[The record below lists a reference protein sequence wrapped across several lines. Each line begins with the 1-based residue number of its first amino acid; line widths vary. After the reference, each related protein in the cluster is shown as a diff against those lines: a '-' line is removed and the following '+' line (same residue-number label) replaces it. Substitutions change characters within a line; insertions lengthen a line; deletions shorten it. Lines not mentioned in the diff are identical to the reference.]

1 MARKVGG
8 VAGQGGDPPGEMGAV
23 PGEPVPA
30 TRRQRWL
37 ARLAFTAAFAAV
49 AVVLLSG
56 ALRSISALLVG
67 FAGLAIACAAAW
79 WFLANRG
86 VVRWLACAVL
96 VAAPV
101 AVIVVYVAA
110 GLLWEIALG
119 VVLAAAAVAAG
130 RAALS
135 SGPSAAK
142 PREHAVAPQRQP
154 FVIMNP
160 RSGGGKVG
168 KFGLQDKAA
177 ALGAAVAL
185 LDGPG
190 MVDVAALARQAV
202 DAGADLVGVAGGD
215 GTQALVAGIAAERDV
230 PMMVISAGTRNHF
243 ALDLG
248 LDREDP
254 ASCLSALTDGVELR
268 IDLGLIGNR
277 TFVNNASFGAYAQ
290 VVQSPAYRDDKSGT
304 ALEMLPDLLSGHQG
318 AHLVVRVD
326 GQVILDGPQAV
337 LVSNNP
343 YETGD
348 IAGLG
353 RRARLDQGVLGVVG
367 VKIET
372 AAQAAGLLRR
382 AQRSRSVTVLTA
394 REVVI
399 DADQPQIPVGIDGES
414 VLMPTPVHCTIRPLS
429 LRVRVPRARP
439 GVPDPRPP
447 MDWARLRHQA
457 LTFTRTNSGGSG
469 TQDEIRRRGPP
480 DLTHGG

>member
-1 MARKVGG
+1 MAHKADGMTTGG
-8 VAGQGGDPPGEMGAV
+8 GGPPNGRARAGTTHRASARVSRG
-23 PGEPVPA
+23 
-30 TRRQRWL
+30 QRWL
-37 ARLAFTAAFAAV
+37 ARLAFAAAAAAV
-49 AVVLLSG
+49 VVILLSG
-56 ALRSISALLVG
+56 ALKSVTALLVG
-67 FAGLAIACAAAW
+67 FAGLAIICSAAW
-79 WFLANRG
+79 WFLAHRG
-86 VVRWLACAVL
+86 VVRWLAGVVL
-96 VAAPV
+96 TAAPV
-101 AVIVVYVAA
+101 AVIVVYVTA

-119 VVLAAAAVAAG
+119 VLLAAAAVAAG
-130 RAALS
+130 RAALTAGS
-135 SGPSAAK
+135 SPGKSPEDAA
-142 PREHAVAPQRQP
+142 APQRQP

-177 ALGAAVAL
+177 ALGAEVAL
-185 LDGPG
+185 LEGPG
-190 MVDVAALARQAV
+190 VVDVAAMARQAV
-202 DAGADLVGVAGGD
+202 DGGADLLGVAGGD
-215 GTQALVAGIAAERDV
+215 GTQALVAGIAAGRDV

-248 LDREDP
+248 LDRDDP
-254 ASCLSALTDGVELR
+254 ASCLDALTDGVELR
-268 IDLGLIGNR
+268 IDLGLIGDR

-304 ALEMLPDLLSGHQG
+304 ALQMLPDLLTGHQG

-367 VKIET
+367 VKIAT

-382 AQRSRSVTVLTA
+382 AARSRSVTVLTA

-399 DADQPQIPVGIDGES
+399 DADRPQIPVGIDGES
-414 VLMPTPVHCTIRPLS
+414 ILMPTPVRCTIRPLA
-429 LRVRVPRARP
+429 LRVQVPRGRP
-439 GVPDPRPP
+439 GVPAPRPP
-447 MDWARLRHQA
+447 LDWAQLRHQA
-457 LTFTRTNSGGSG
+457 LTFTRTRGGSG
-469 TQDEIRRRGPP
+469 TQQTR
-480 DLTHGG
+480 

>member
-1 MARKVGG
+1 MARKVDG
-8 VAGQGGDPPGEMGAV
+8 VAARGGSPAGGAGAV
-23 PGEPVPA
+23 PGAPPPA
-30 TRRQRWL
+30 TRGQRWL
-37 ARLAFTAAFAAV
+37 ARLAFAAAFAAV

-56 ALRSISALLVG
+56 ALRSAAALLAG
-67 FAGLAIACAAAW
+67 FAGLAITCAAAW

-101 AVIVVYVAA
+101 AVIVVYVATR
-110 GLLWEIALG
+110 LLWEIALS
-119 VVLAAAAVAAG
+119 VALAAAAVAAG
-130 RAALS
+130 RAALR
-135 SGPSAAK
+135 SGRSPAR
-142 PREHAVAPQRQP
+142 PREHAAAPQRQP

-168 KFGLQDKAA
+168 KFGLKDKAA
-177 ALGAAVAL
+177 ALGAEVAL

-190 MVDVAALARQAV
+190 IVDVAALARRAV

-215 GTQALVAGIAAERDV
+215 GTQALVAGIAAERDI

-304 ALEMLPDLLSGHQG
+304 ALDMLPDLLSGHQG

-414 VLMPTPVHCTIRPLS
+414 VLMPTPVHCTIRPMS
-429 LRVRVPRARP
+429 LRVRVPRDRP
-439 GVPDPRPP
+439 GVPEPRPP
-447 MDWARLRHQA
+447 MDWARLRRQA
-457 LTFTRTNSGGSG
+457 LTFTRATGGDAGSG
-469 TQDEIRRRGPP
+469 AQGETP
-480 DLTHGG
+480 

>member
-1 MARKVGG
+1 MAHKTDGLPTG
-8 VAGQGGDPPGEMGAV
+8 VTQA
-23 PGEPVPA
+23 
-30 TRRQRWL
+30 QRWL
-37 ARLAFTAAFAAV
+37 ARLAFAAAIAAAV
-49 AVVLLSG
+49 VLLLSG
-56 ALRSISALLVG
+56 ALTSVAALLLG
-67 FAGLAIACAAAW
+67 FSGLAIICAAAW

-86 VVRWLACAVL
+86 IVRWLACAVL
-96 VAAPV
+96 VATPAG
-101 AVIVVYVAA
+101 VIVVYGAA
-110 GLLWEIALG
+110 GLLWEVALS
-119 VVLAAAAVAAG
+119 VVLAAATVAAG

-135 SGPSAAK
+135 SGRSPAKLREDAA
-142 PREHAVAPQRQP
+142 APQRQP

-168 KFGLQDKAA
+168 KFGLKEKAVV
-177 ALGAAVAL
+177 LGAEVAL
-185 LDGPG
+185 LEGPEV
-190 MVDVAALARQAV
+190 VDVAAMARQAV
-202 DAGADLVGVAGGD
+202 AAGAGLLGVAGGD
-215 GTQALVAGIAAERDV
+215 GTQALVAGIAAGQDI
-230 PMMVISAGTRNHF
+230 PLMVISAGTRNHF

-248 LDREDP
+248 LDRDDP
-254 ASCLSALTDGVELR
+254 ASCMDALTDGVELR
-268 IDLGLIGNR
+268 IDLGLIGGR

-290 VVQSPAYRDDKSGT
+290 VVQSSAYRDDKSGT
-304 ALEMLPDLLSGHQG
+304 ALQMLPDLLSGHQG

-367 VKIET
+367 IKIET

-394 REVVI
+394 RDVVI

-429 LRVRVPRARP
+429 LRVRVPRDRP
-439 GVPDPRPP
+439 GVPQPRPP
-447 MDWARLRHQA
+447 MDWARLRRQA
-457 LTFTRTNSGGSG
+457 LTFTRTRGATGAR
-469 TQDEIRRRGPP
+469 DETP
-480 DLTHGG
+480 